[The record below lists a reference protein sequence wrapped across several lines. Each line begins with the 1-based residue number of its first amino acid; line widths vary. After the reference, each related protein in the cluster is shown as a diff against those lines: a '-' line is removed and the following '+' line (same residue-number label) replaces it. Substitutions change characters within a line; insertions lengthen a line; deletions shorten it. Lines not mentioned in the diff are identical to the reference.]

1 MSSSSTPTRSASP
14 ARKLEQKIYYK
25 HTGYAGGLKEV
36 TAGKVLE
43 GRFPERVLEKAVER
57 MIPRGPLGRDQMRA
71 LHLYNGTE
79 HPHGGQ
85 NPRNARRRVDEPQEQ
100 GGRIMADKKSLSDL
114 GELTNPK
121 PEAPAAPEAQPPK
134 PRPRPP
140 RPRLPPKPRAAST
153 GRDGRRGRDEAVTDH
168 GVSTQGP
175 QIEAV
180 LREQQLDKQGRA
192 YATGRRKDAVARVWL
207 KPGSGKIVINGR
219 EQEVYFARPTLR
231 LIINQVFD
239 VTDRKGQY
247 DVDATVKGGGLS
259 GQAGAVRH
267 GISTA
272 LTRYEPALRTTVKRE
287 GFLTRDSARR
297 RAQEV
302 RPRQGPPQLPV
313 LEALSRFQ
321 FALREGRLGYP
332 GRPFFLSARF
342 WTWAS
347 RGALSF
353 DHERRRLCAWHPG
366 TTRCSGSGFSI
377 ACGAGRVLEAFRR
390 ARVSAR
396 ARR

>member
-1 MSSSSTPTRSASP
+1 MSSSINADKVRFTG
-14 ARKLEQKIYYK
+14 RKLDQKIYYK
-25 HTGYAGGLKEV
+25 HTGYPGGIKEV

-85 NPRNARRRVDEPQEQ
+85 NPQAARRRVDEPQEQ

-114 GELTNPK
+114 GELTSPK
-121 PEAPAAPEAQPPK
+121 PKLRPSEAPADRARPPK
-134 PRPRPP
+134 LAAEPTTLRPLTPLDP
-140 RPRLPPKPRAAST
+140 
-153 GRDGRRGRDEAVTDH
+153 
-168 GVSTQGP
+168 GP
-175 QIEAV
+175 QIAP

-231 LIINQVFD
+231 LIINQPFD
-239 VTDRKGQY
+239 VADRKGQY
-247 DVDATVKGGGLS
+247 DVDRDRQGRRPLGPGRRGPHGICPGADPLRAGAAHH
-259 GQAGAVRH
+259 GQARR
-267 GISTA
+267 
-272 LTRYEPALRTTVKRE
+272 LPDPR
-287 GFLTRDSARR
+287 SARR

-313 LEALSRFQ
+313 LEALNRFQ
-321 FALREGRLGYP
+321 LR
-332 GRPFFLSARF
+332 
-342 WTWAS
+342 
-347 RGALSF
+347 
-353 DHERRRLCAWHPG
+353 
-366 TTRCSGSGFSI
+366 
-377 ACGAGRVLEAFRR
+377 
-390 ARVSAR
+390 
-396 ARR
+396 